1 MLRVNLLYKFF
12 KSKKNKRGEII
23 KYDSNKGFDLEDQIN
38 NKILEID
45 KQIAEN
51 SKALFEAQ
59 IVKFKS
65 TFTTSNN
72 FIDKIGK
79 NLYKTKLD
87 DSINWHQKQLKEL
100 YFRRRDLEMNLE
112 KLKGIFWLNR
122 IKRFLRIIFIGFFIL
137 LSLFI
142 FLSGF
147 MIIIYLLPLII
158 LISLVYLFITR
169 KY

>member
-87 DSINWHQKQLKEL
+87 DSINWHQKQLKESYL
-100 YFRRRDLEMNLE
+100 QRRELQVKLE
-112 KLKGIFWLNR
+112 KIKGFYWLNQ
-122 IKRFLRIIFIGFFIL
+122 IKRFLSIIFIGFLLL

-158 LISLVYLFITR
+158 LICLGYLLAQK